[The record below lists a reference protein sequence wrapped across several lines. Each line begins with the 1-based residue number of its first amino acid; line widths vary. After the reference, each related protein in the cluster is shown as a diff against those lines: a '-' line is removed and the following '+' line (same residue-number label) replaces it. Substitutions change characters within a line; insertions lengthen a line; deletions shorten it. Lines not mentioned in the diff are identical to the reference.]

1 LAESEPRN
9 PRPAGSWLEQGE
21 PYGRSFD
28 QIAEILWR
36 RRRSIGLTFLIS
48 MAIIAAI
55 TFALPKVYSTRALV
69 LVSSQGEAGSSF
81 EASQDSQI
89 LGKTYAELIQTPA
102 VLDQVVAELPFAF
115 SRDELL
121 DATSVTAITG
131 SQLLELKADGDS
143 PEQAAKIA
151 NIYADV
157 FVSSSEE
164 PADVGTARLTV
175 AAKAVEPSS
184 AAKPQPKLYL
194 LVGAFLAALLAAAV
208 GWMRERRSEGVEVD
222 ESTTMLFGIP
232 VVGRIPKLRGLSGGS
247 WTALNGGG
255 ADLEAFRLLHANLAF
270 LLAADEPFSL
280 AVVSGQ
286 PDEGKTVCA
295 KQLAIAA
302 TEFGQSAL
310 VVDAD
315 LRQASLSSQFPE
327 AEESNSGLGAVLA
340 GDESASVKTVPI
352 PGTDVRV
359 MPAGPPSETPAALL
373 ASGALA
379 GFNRRAKERFEFVVY
394 DTPPL
399 MIAADASLV
408 AAQCDGVILVVD
420 VESGHRSHVVRA
432 IDQLRRSGG
441 KILGVVLNRVSEAP
455 MSDSY
460 YGRSRREKVRR
471 P

>member
-1 LAESEPRN
+1 M
-9 PRPAGSWLEQGE
+9 EQGE

-55 TFALPKVYSTRALV
+55 TFALPKVYSTSALV
-69 LVSSQGEAGSSF
+69 LVSPQGEAGSSF

-89 LGKTYAELIQTPA
+89 LGKTFAELIQTPA

-143 PEQAAKIA
+143 PEQAAEIA
-151 NIYADV
+151 NTYADV

-194 LVGAFLAALLAAAV
+194 LVGAFLAALLATAV

-222 ESTTMLFGIP
+222 ESTTMLFDIP
-232 VVGRIPKLRGLSGGS
+232 VVGRIPKLRRLS
-247 WTALNGGG
+247 TDLNGGG

-315 LRQASLSSQFPE
+315 LRHASLSSQFPE

-340 GDESASVKTVPI
+340 GNGSASVKTVPI
-352 PGTDVRV
+352 PGTEARV
-359 MPAGPPSETPAALL
+359 MPAGPPPETPVALL

-379 GFNRRAKERFEFVVY
+379 GFNSRAKKRFEFVVY

-455 MSDSY
+455 MSGSY
-460 YGRSRREKVRR
+460 YGRSPREKVHR